1 MRDFK
6 KGLGRCSEEVST
18 ILRVCRISTVKGYL
32 QMKMLNF
39 GESYYKMSQ

>member
-18 ILRVCRISTVKGYL
+18 ILRVEFQQSKDI
-32 QMKMLNF
+32 
-39 GESYYKMSQ
+39 YK